1 MVLQPGQ
8 AKALRG
14 GAPALRSSSAVG
26 ATATQASGRGVL
38 RRSESAR
45 EQGSCA
51 PLSLY
56 SSRRAIDMP
65 PELDARRIVELTQ
78 AIDALLLTS
87 EPTPSL
93 DEVIASAVPTA
104 QSRGLPSSD
113 RCDDQPRRSN
123 SRGKK
128 SLPKTRVGDDAVE
141 REIVPF
147 DLRIDRVGNYCSA
160 RLRAVLGGD
169 TGPTE
174 PR

>member
-1 MVLQPGQ
+1 MLPDITWVVRD
-8 AKALRG
+8 LRDPPWGKLWCYSPDKRRHSAG

-93 DEVIASAVPTA
+93 DEVIASAVLRRNLGDYRLLIAATTNLVDLTA
-104 QSRGLPSSD
+104 GE
-113 RCDDQPRRSN
+113 RRVCRKPGSVTT
-123 SRGKK
+123 
-128 SLPKTRVGDDAVE
+128 P
-141 REIVPF
+141 
-147 DLRIDRVGNYCSA
+147 
-160 RLRAVLGGD
+160 
-169 TGPTE
+169 
-174 PR
+174 